1 MDFGSVADKEN
12 ANALMEQAQHL
23 ANKNVSMKVCSPS
36 LGHRTSALQIPRG
49 KWQEGNPICNLLEL

>member
-36 LGHRTSALQIPRG
+36 LGH
-49 KWQEGNPICNLLEL
+49 